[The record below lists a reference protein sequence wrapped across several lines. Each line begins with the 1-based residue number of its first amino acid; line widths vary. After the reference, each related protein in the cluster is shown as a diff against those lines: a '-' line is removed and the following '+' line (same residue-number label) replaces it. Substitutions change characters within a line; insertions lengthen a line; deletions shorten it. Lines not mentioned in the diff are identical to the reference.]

1 MPIELR
7 IHGDNII
14 ECERALSLIT
24 DSFSAT
30 AHRSDASPVYLP
42 RYAIKQNQRT
52 LFLIELFSG
61 HGRWNFDVAQVLQSY
76 GAPLREATDA
86 VVTRILPDG
95 HSEEIVVAF
104 EFCSALPA
112 GNNAW
117 QRNGR
122 ALACAAVGVPY
133 IFFAEVGGVELGAKR
148 RIKAPR
154 FPNPIV
160 PFSYLTTDQ
169 AFQVVCLPVYAASP
183 SSAESIRL
191 RFAPAFGIEDGRR
204 LVKSFLENAHI
215 TEPHSRL
222 MQKALTLVE
231 ILAEQRQSLNTLRG
245 EQWNNFLKNVT
256 ANQKVNW
263 LSQNRMAWAR
273 KQTGKVAT
281 TKTFRALA
289 QLFQVSECIS
299 IGAKDIPICLVL
311 GEKRKTLA
319 TRLHELYGNAL
330 PRDFFDWVDKSNLP
344 LVVVWITGFK
354 PRGDDSRPDRGLV
367 PLARMLFGKDA
378 EILSIVSGP
387 AKPAMWQ
394 TWRNAPK
401 RLAQQNGLWEAIINL
416 SDAVLTDSTT
426 DQQGAFARVL
436 ERTHAQSSKPIQF
449 ASASATNVFSEHDVD
464 CALHLLFAHQRAR
477 GIVESICNPPG
488 GDWSGLSVL
497 DFESGAEYRWTSL
510 PRVSGTAGKR
520 PDHVIQ
526 FATKE
531 KRMVLLAIESKNR
544 AMDLERGVGIRLKRY
559 TRQLVKS
566 PPTIAR
572 AANAE
577 WQLLKTRAHPVG
589 DLAVISGGAFCWNDQ
604 AEFEMAFKR
613 NQLDIAFAF
622 EFKSPEQASLLH
634 IRANASAQFLL
645 PVIQNL
651 VGDFGGRLEIQIH

>member
-1 MPIELR
+1 M
-7 IHGDNII
+7 
-14 ECERALSLIT
+14 
-24 DSFSAT
+24 
-30 AHRSDASPVYLP
+30 
-42 RYAIKQNQRT
+42 
-52 LFLIELFSG
+52 
-61 HGRWNFDVAQVLQSY
+61 
-76 GAPLREATDA
+76 
-86 VVTRILPDG
+86 
-95 HSEEIVVAF
+95 
-104 EFCSALPA
+104 
-112 GNNAW
+112 
-117 QRNGR
+117 
-122 ALACAAVGVPY
+122 
-133 IFFAEVGGVELGAKR
+133 ELGAKR

-613 NQLDIAFAF
+613 NKLDIAFAF